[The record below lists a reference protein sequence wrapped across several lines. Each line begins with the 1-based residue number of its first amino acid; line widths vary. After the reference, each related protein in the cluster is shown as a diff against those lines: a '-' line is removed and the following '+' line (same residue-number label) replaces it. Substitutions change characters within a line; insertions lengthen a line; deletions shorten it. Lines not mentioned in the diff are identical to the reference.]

1 MRLGT
6 TCGAALVGALMAAG
20 AVGAAPKYDP
30 GASDSEILIG
40 ITAPLSGPASAY
52 GVACQA
58 HDAYFRMINEEKGGV
73 NGRKL
78 KLLCED
84 DGFSP
89 PRAIEQTRKLVESSG
104 VLFMYN
110 SLGTSTNSAVQPYLT
125 SMEVPQLLLNSG
137 ASKWLDPA
145 ANPWQTSSIPQN
157 RTEAEIFARHI
168 LATKPGAKVAVLQ
181 QSDDYGK
188 DYVAGLK
195 LGFGDA
201 YGKIVVAHETF
212 ELSDP
217 TVDSQMLKIASS
229 GADVV
234 VLGALAKHAAQAI
247 RKMGEI
253 QGFKP
258 QIYLGWASSGIDSVL
273 VPAGVAASTGIIST
287 AVIKHPDDPAW
298 ANDAG
303 VKTYRAFMDK
313 YFPAGVK
320 SSISNVY
327 AYATDEV
334 LVDILTRA
342 GDDLTRA
349 NINKMA
355 RQTDVQPSM
364 YIDGVRFTI
373 STEDLDPI
381 KAFQLIQFD
390 GAKWNQIGEPFRKK

>member
-1 MRLGT
+1 MKLRT
-6 TCGAALVGALMAAG
+6 SSVALTLGALMLAG
-20 AVGAAPKYDP
+20 AAAAAPKYDP
-30 GASDSEILIG
+30 GASDSEIHIG

-52 GVACQA
+52 GIACKA

-78 KLLCED
+78 VLHCED

-89 PRAIEQTRKLVESSG
+89 PRAIEQTRKLVESTG
-104 VLFMYN
+104 VLVMYN

-137 ASKWLDPA
+137 ASKWLDRD

-168 LATKPGAKVAVLQ
+168 LSVNPDAKIALLQ

-188 DYVAGLK
+188 DYLSGLK
-195 LGFGDA
+195 LGLGDA
-201 YGKIVVAHETF
+201 YGKMVVAHETF

-217 TVDSQMLKIASS
+217 TVDSQMLKIAAS

-247 RKMGEI
+247 RKIGEI
-253 QGFKP
+253 EGFKP

-273 VPAGVAASTGIIST
+273 TPAGLEASTGIIST

-298 ANDAG
+298 AEDAG
-303 VKTYRAFMDK
+303 VKAYRAFMDK
-313 YFPAGVK
+313 YFPDGVK

-327 AYATDEV
+327 AYATNEV

-355 RQTDVQPSM
+355 RDTDIQPSM

-373 STEDLDPI
+373 SEDNLDPI
-381 KAFQLIQFD
+381 RSFQLIRFD
-390 GAKWNQIGEPFRKK
+390 GKKWEQIGEPFRND